1 MTHDLTE
8 LDRMLAEKVMGWKL
22 FNYKTF
28 NPASTEE
35 HYADARRNDGWYWS
49 GLENEEAHRWHPTTD
64 IAQAFMVA
72 AKIGELRVEQ
82 RPVGYWW
89 VRFAGTMEYQEADT
103 PTLAICLAAKAWL
116 EGRKEGDA
124 Q

>member
-1 MTHDLTE
+1 MTTDLAE
-8 LDRMLAEKVMGWKL
+8 LDRMLAEFMGT
-22 FNYKTF
+22 YKCSCGSP
-28 NPASTEE
+28 NCQNVWLQHPANCLLT
-35 HYADARRNDGWYWS
+35 N
-49 GLENEEAHRWHPTTD
+49 WHPTTG

-72 AKIGELRVEQ
+72 EKVGELRVEQ